1 MLSTI
6 HNEIVSINSV
16 VLDGRR
22 GIEEIGMIVDTLFA
36 IAETFP
42 NADNMV
48 AQLLLLAVLLL
59 WFARKKVLKSSRY
72 NILEDKYSNKN
83 YKRFYTPSGLTQEP
97 WPSAQEI

>member
-48 AQLLLLAVLLL
+48 AQLLLLGSSAVVVC
-59 WFARKKVLKSSRY
+59 AQEGLKSSRY